1 MAEITVNGYIV
12 KNANDWFL
20 EEQQMYLAIDSE
32 WNLDPSVLD
41 GLKLASDSEIW
52 ATLDEIGLKAYNSKD
67 PNKAVDSELDILLYL
82 TTGKTRSLGTPSS
95 VPISI
100 GGAEGLLITAGHRME
115 SVDTG
120 YRWTIDSDLTIVGG
134 VASGTAT
141 NVNPGVLEASIGTIT
156 TIVDPVSGW
165 QSVTNTAI
173 ATPGTNRQS
182 NSEVRTQRNR
192 SVAKPGQN
200 QIDTMISELLTTE
213 NVVDAVV
220 PENDTGTDNFYGN
233 GLPANSI
240 AIIVDGGA
248 DAEVATTIYH
258 DKSPGVFLHPANAP
272 VVVEVTSMTTGNK
285 KDITFSRPDFIDMII
300 VVTLVDDGSL
310 PGNIEDLVADA
321 IIKYAGGDLETQG
334 QFRAEGFRIGD
345 DVSSGQLFTPTN
357 SVVGQYGNSYTSN
370 ISVNGGAVK
379 AIAFNEKSRF
389 TAGNITVTII

>member
-1 MAEITVNGYIV
+1 
-12 KNANDWFL
+12 
-20 EEQQMYLAIDSE
+20 
-32 WNLDPSVLD
+32 
-41 GLKLASDSEIW
+41 
-52 ATLDEIGLKAYNSKD
+52 
-67 PNKAVDSELDILLYL
+67 
-82 TTGKTRSLGTPSS
+82 
-95 VPISI
+95 
-100 GGAEGLLITAGHRME
+100 
-115 SVDTG
+115 
-120 YRWTIDSDLTIVGG
+120 
-134 VASGTAT
+134 
-141 NVNPGVLEASIGTIT
+141 
-156 TIVDPVSGW
+156 
-165 QSVTNTAI
+165 
-173 ATPGTNRQS
+173 
-182 NSEVRTQRNR
+182 
-192 SVAKPGQN
+192 
-200 QIDTMISELLTTE
+200 MISELLTTE